1 MKQKMM
7 NIKQKRRRMFSQIYS
22 TVMNLLFTNTIILQ
36 TSFTTEQKELNE
48 FKTNLELFY
57 KETIGI

>member
-1 MKQKMM
+1 
-7 NIKQKRRRMFSQIYS
+7 
-22 TVMNLLFTNTIILQ
+22 MNLLFTNTIILQ